1 MKKIVFLAFLL
12 VCHTAVGQVIKGTLY
27 NADNNQPLEFVN
39 IGIVGKNVGTVADL
53 QGRFSL
59 LVDAA
64 YDDETIEHV
73 KDLGEGFL
81 HFCAGLTHK
90 TYYRKTSQGVWQTA
104 PVGISISVIADVEK

>member
-1 MKKIVFLAFLL
+1 MNIYKVNKKLDFGNIL
-12 VCHTAVGQVIKGTLY
+12 TKPIYIKRSKESVR
-27 NADNNQPLEFVN
+27 DE
-39 IGIVGKNVGTVADL
+39 ISIDL
-53 QGRFSL
+53 QSENI
-59 LVDAA
+59 LVKGDFLI
-64 YDDETIEHV
+64 TLEHV